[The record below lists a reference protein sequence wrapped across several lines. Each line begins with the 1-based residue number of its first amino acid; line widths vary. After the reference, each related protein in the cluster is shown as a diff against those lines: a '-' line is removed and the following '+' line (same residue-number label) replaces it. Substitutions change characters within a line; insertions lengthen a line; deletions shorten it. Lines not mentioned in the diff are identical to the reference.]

1 MARNSKKTASVK
13 TDIYQRITDLILEK
27 LSGGVIPWRKPVS
40 IAQVNGQTHFRP
52 VNVETG
58 KAYAG
63 INALVLA
70 CSPYDL
76 PVFGTFKQIQ
86 ALGGMVKKGAKSLPV
101 IYWQKTKPKD
111 AGQDEEKK
119 GGFILKYYNVFNILE
134 TDLDASVFRI
144 GATQAPEV
152 LPETRKIPAC
162 ETIIEGYQNGP
173 LLVHRDQTRMSY
185 SILTDVVNMPDQV
198 RFEHPEEYYHIL
210 FHELTHSTRHPS
222 RLNRGTGVPNAFG
235 GADYSQ
241 EELTAELGAAF
252 LASVAGISSE
262 STIDGS
268 AAYLKGWF
276 SALKNDKMLLFKA
289 SGEAKKATEWILG
302 EAPAQAA

>member
-1 MARNSKKTASVK
+1 MARNSKKTAPVN
-13 TDIYQRITDLILEK
+13 TDIYQRITGLILEK

-119 GGFILKYYNVFNILE
+119 GGFILKYYNVFNILR
-134 TDLDASVFRI
+134 DGFGRLRFSHRCH
-144 GATQAPEV
+144 P
-152 LPETRKIPAC
+152 
-162 ETIIEGYQNGP
+162 GP
-173 LLVHRDQTRMSY
+173 
-185 SILTDVVNMPDQV
+185 
-198 RFEHPEEYYHIL
+198 
-210 FHELTHSTRHPS
+210 
-222 RLNRGTGVPNAFG
+222 RGTTRN
-235 GADYSQ
+235 
-241 EELTAELGAAF
+241 
-252 LASVAGISSE
+252 SE
-262 STIDGS
+262 
-268 AAYLKGWF
+268 
-276 SALKNDKMLLFKA
+276 N
-289 SGEAKKATEWILG
+289 SGL
-302 EAPAQAA
+302 